1 MMTIIVDNEA
11 NICWK
16 EPGLYEWAEP
26 VLNRHLPTVAKAG
39 LDFDTSQNCG
49 NSIQPKVECSV
60 AHNTNRRHESQDDDD
75 VVAVVVAVA
84 VFVVVD
90 LFGELERQGA
100 RRREE
105 EDGQT
110 ESKRRI
116 FISGT
121 VVNGI
126 LIHPT

>member
-1 MMTIIVDNEA
+1 MMTIIMENEA

-16 EPGLYEWAEP
+16 QPGLYERAEP
-26 VLNRHLPTVAKAG
+26 VLNRHLPTVAKVG
-39 LDFDTSQNCG
+39 LDFDTSHNCG
-49 NSIQPKVECSV
+49 NSIQPRVECSV

-75 VVAVVVAVA
+75 VVVVVVVVAV
-84 VFVVVD
+84 FVD